1 MRNLLLSTICL
12 ILFLIACEKEKE
24 DVIERYQFNN
34 VQENDVI
41 LFTVNGLVESHNY
54 DIESVYN
61 KDFYINHLI
70 DEVIVRNKSTAS
82 LYFPQSEFKEALDFI
97 HSDLNV
103 SFLGDSII
111 FSKNLIVEDFDI
123 SVDIRGT
130 QTQNEIWIKGIL
142 YEYMF
147 ANTGYEGGLEYYPYS
162 VQEIVSKYWSEEY
175 EYSPYD
181 TLALYPFE
189 MVLRKSN
196 P

>member
-1 MRNLLLSTICL
+1 MRNLLLSTTCL

-34 VQENDVI
+34 VQEYDVI

-130 QTQNEIWIKGIL
+130 LIQNEI
-142 YEYMF
+142 
-147 ANTGYEGGLEYYPYS
+147 
-162 VQEIVSKYWSEEY
+162 
-175 EYSPYD
+175 
-181 TLALYPFE
+181 
-189 MVLRKSN
+189 
-196 P
+196 

>member
-1 MRNLLLSTICL
+1 M
-12 ILFLIACEKEKE
+12 
-24 DVIERYQFNN
+24 IERYQFNN
-34 VQENDVI
+34 VQEYDVI

-130 QTQNEIWIKGIL
+130 LIQNEI
-142 YEYMF
+142 
-147 ANTGYEGGLEYYPYS
+147 
-162 VQEIVSKYWSEEY
+162 
-175 EYSPYD
+175 
-181 TLALYPFE
+181 
-189 MVLRKSN
+189 
-196 P
+196 